1 MCAGFAFLKTCSQS
15 PVEGGSEIEKRLEYL
30 ILGPLEVRRVTGP
43 IPVPSGNQR
52 KVLLALLLEPNR
64 SVSTE
69 RLIDALW
76 GEQPPARA
84 KNALQV
90 HISALRDQLEAGV
103 ERGSILATT
112 PTGYQLNAPEETI
125 DSRRFERLGAEGRA
139 ALFAEDAALAARLLA
154 EAEAL
159 WRGPAL
165 VDVVYTDFAS
175 HEAARLEDLRSTT
188 FEDLADAEL
197 ALGSHEELIPRLQAF
212 VAAQPLRERARAQ
225 LMLALYRD
233 ERQSDA
239 LAEFRAARETLVEQ
253 IGIEPGPAL
262 QALERAILVQD
273 ESLAAPVL
281 GTGHRRVDLPAP
293 PTPLL
298 GREREL
304 DEAAELLGSGSAR
317 LLTLTGPGGIGK
329 TRLATEIARTVA
341 SNGGGG
347 AVFVD
352 LSHLSDPG
360 LVAPTIANALRLS
373 AGSRPLEQALADALS
388 RDPPLL
394 VLDNFEQL
402 IDAAPLLG
410 RLLAAAP
417 GLRLL
422 ATSRA
427 VLHLRGEH
435 EFPVGPLALP
445 EDAHDL
451 EAARAAPA
459 VALFVARAQ
468 AARHDFELSAENSAD
483 VVSLCAALDALPL
496 AIELAAARVKIL
508 SPGELLE
515 RFGSRLELPG
525 AFADAPERHRT
536 LRAAIDSSYDLL
548 GEDER
553 RLFARLSVF
562 AGGWTLVAAEVV
574 CGSGGADDVLPV
586 LGSLV
591 DKSLVAD
598 TGSHERRF
606 GMLQIVR
613 EYALQRLAATG
624 EEDELRRSHAGYFAD
639 VAEEG
644 EPELNGPSQDVWAA
658 RLDAEQDN
666 FRAALAFAL
675 ESGDGLTALRLAGA
689 LRRLWQLHADLS
701 EGRAGL
707 EAALAAALDA
717 PLVSR
722 AKALNGLGV
731 LAAEDGDIEA
741 AERAFEESLDLA
753 RRLGDETRRMAV
765 LTNLGNIAFFRQDFD
780 RARALYEEGAELAAE
795 LGSTFNAAT
804 AAHDLGLIELALG
817 NVDAA
822 IERCEEALALARV
835 GGTPQLVAACLR
847 SLASA
852 IVIRGELDRAQEL
865 VEESLSIV
873 RRLNEP
879 RAVAECL
886 EIAAGIAAAA
896 GEGAR
901 AAALFGAGEAVLESV
916 GTTATP
922 ERQPWI
928 EVYQQAARLKLE
940 SGRFEEELERG
951 RGLSLDDAIELATS
965 GHVAAASSAEG

>member
-1 MCAGFAFLKTCSQS
+1 M
-15 PVEGGSEIEKRLEYL
+15 
-30 ILGPLEVRRVTGP
+30 
-43 IPVPSGNQR
+43 
-52 KVLLALLLEPNR
+52 
-64 SVSTE
+64 
-69 RLIDALW
+69 IDALW
-76 GEQPPARA
+76 GERPPARA

-90 HISALRDQLEAGV
+90 HVSGLRDALEAGV
-103 ERGSILATT
+103 ERGAVLATT

-125 DSRRFERLGAEGRA
+125 DSRRFERLAAEGRA
-139 ALFAEDAALAARLLA
+139 ALFAGDAELAARLLS

-165 VDVVYTDFAS
+165 VDVVYSEFAA
-175 HEAARLEDLRSTT
+175 HEAARLEELRLST

-197 ALGSHEELIPRLQAF
+197 ALGRHEQMIPRLQAF
-212 VAAQPLRERARAQ
+212 AAAQPLRERARAQ

-233 ERQSDA
+233 GRQSDA
-239 LAEFRAARETLVEQ
+239 LAEYRAARETLIEE

-273 ESLAAPVL
+273 ESLVAPPARAVE
-281 GTGHRRVDLPAP
+281 RRLELPAS

-304 DEAAELLGSGSAR
+304 DEAVEMLRSGDAR
-317 LLTLTGPGGIGK
+317 LLTLTGPGGVGK
-329 TRLATEIARTVA
+329 TRLATEIARRLA
-341 SNGGGG
+341 SEDGHG

-352 LSHLSDPG
+352 LSHLSDAG
-360 LVAPTIANALRLS
+360 LVASTTASALRVS
-373 AGSRPLEQALADALS
+373 GGGRPIEEALADHLAQE
-388 RDPPLL
+388 PLVL

-402 IDAAPLLG
+402 TAAAPLLS
-410 RLLAAAP
+410 RLLSASTD
-417 GLRLL
+417 LQLL
-422 ATSRA
+422 VTSRA
-427 VLHLRGEH
+427 VLHLSGEH
-435 EFPVGPLALP
+435 EFLVGPLALP
-445 EDAHDL
+445 GEPDDE

-459 VALFVARAQ
+459 VALFVSRAQ
-468 AARHDFELSAENSAD
+468 AAKRDFELTAENVVD
-483 VVSLCAALDALPL
+483 VVALCTALDALPL

-508 SPGELLE
+508 SPGELLA
-515 RFGSRLELPG
+515 RFGKRLELP
-525 AFADAPERHRT
+525 AAVQDAPERHRT

-548 GEDER
+548 DDGER
-553 RLFARLSVF
+553 RLFGRLAVF
-562 AGGWTLVAAEVV
+562 VGGWTLAAAEAV
-574 CGSGGADDVLPV
+574 CGGDGADDVLPL
-586 LGSLV
+586 LGSLA
-591 DKSLVAD
+591 DKSLVVD
-598 TGSHERRF
+598 MRSHERRF
-606 GMLQIVR
+606 TMLQIVR
-613 EYALQRLAATG
+613 EYAFERLAGAG
-624 EEDELRRSHAGYFAD
+624 EEDDLRVRHAAYFAG

-644 EPELNGPSQDVWAA
+644 EPELNGPGQDVWAA
-658 RLDAEQDN
+658 RLDAERDN
-666 FRAALAFAL
+666 FRAALAFTL

-707 EAALAAALDA
+707 EAALAAAPDA

-741 AERAFEESLDLA
+741 AEQAFEESLEVA
-753 RRLGDETRRMAV
+753 RELDDDERRMAV

-780 RARALYEEGAELAAE
+780 RARDLYDEGGRLAIK

-817 NVDAA
+817 DVDAA

-852 IVIRGELDRAQEL
+852 IVIRGDLVRAQKL

-886 EIAAGIAAAA
+886 ETAAGIAAA
-896 GEGAR
+896 GGDGAR
-901 AAALFGAGEAVLESV
+901 AAALFGAANAVLESI
-916 GTTATP
+916 GTAPTP

-928 EVYQQAARLKLE
+928 DVYQEAARLKLE
-940 SGRFEEELERG
+940 PGRFEEERQRG
-951 RGLSLDDAIELATS
+951 ASLSLEEAIELATT
-965 GHVAAASSAEG
+965 GQPVVG

>member
-1 MCAGFAFLKTCSQS
+1 M
-15 PVEGGSEIEKRLEYL
+15 RLEYR
-30 ILGPLEVRRVTGP
+30 ILGPLEVRRGTDVV
-43 IPVPSGNQR
+43 PVAGGNQR
-52 KVLLALLLEPNR
+52 KVLLALALEPNR
-64 SVSTE
+64 SVSRE
-69 RLIDALW
+69 HLIDALW
-76 GEQPPARA
+76 GERPPARA

-90 HISALRDQLEAGV
+90 HVSGLRDVLEVGV
-103 ERGSILATT
+103 ERGAVLATT

-125 DSRRFERLGAEGRA
+125 DSRRFERLAAEGRA
-139 ALFAEDAALAARLLA
+139 ALFAEDGELAARLLS

-165 VDVVYTDFAS
+165 VDVVYAEFAA
-175 HEAARLEDLRSTT
+175 HEAARLEDLRLST

-197 ALGSHEELIPRLQAF
+197 ALGGHEQLIPRLQAF

-233 ERQSDA
+233 GRQSDA
-239 LAEFRAARETLVEQ
+239 LAEYRAARETLVEE

-273 ESLAAPVL
+273 ESLAAA
-281 GTGHRRVDLPAP
+281 GAAARRVELPAA

-304 DEAAELLGSGSAR
+304 AEAADVLQSGRAR

-329 TRLATEIARTVA
+329 TRLATEVARRLA
-341 SNGGGG
+341 SDERHG

-360 LVAPTIANALRLS
+360 LVASTIANALHLS
-373 AGSRPLEQALADALS
+373 AGGRPVEEALADHLAHE
-388 RDPPLL
+388 PPLL

-402 IDAAPLLG
+402 TEAAPLLG
-410 RLLAAAP
+410 RLLSTSP
-417 GLRLL
+417 ELQLL
-422 ATSRA
+422 VTSRA
-427 VLHLRGEH
+427 VLHLTGEH

-445 EDAHDL
+445 GEGDDE

-468 AARHDFELSAENSAD
+468 AAKRDFELSAENVAD
-483 VVSLCAALDALPL
+483 VVALCAALDALPL

-508 SPGELLE
+508 SPGELLA
-515 RFGSRLELPG
+515 RFGKRLELP
-525 AFADAPERHRT
+525 AAVQDAPERHRT
-536 LRAAIDSSYDLL
+536 LRAAIDSSYELL
-548 GEDER
+548 DDAER
-553 RLFARLSVF
+553 RLFGRLSVF
-562 AGGWTLVAAEVV
+562 VGGWTLAAAEAV
-574 CGSGGADDVLPV
+574 CGGDGPEVLPE
-586 LGSLV
+586 LGSLA
-591 DKSLVAD
+591 DKSLVVD
-598 TGSHERRF
+598 VGSHERRF
-606 GMLQIVR
+606 TMLQIVR
-613 EYALQRLAATG
+613 EYALERVGAAG
-624 EEDELRRSHAGYFAD
+624 EETDLRTRHAAYFAG

-644 EPELNGPSQDVWAA
+644 EPELNGPSQDVWAT
-658 RLDAEQDN
+658 RLDAEGDN
-666 FRAALAFAL
+666 FRAALAFTL

-689 LRRLWQLHADLS
+689 LRRLWLLHADLS
-701 EGRAGL
+701 EGRAAL
-707 EAALAAALDA
+707 EAALAAAPDA

-741 AERAFEESLDLA
+741 AERAFEESLEVA
-753 RRLGDETRRMAV
+753 RRLDDDERRMAV

-780 RARALYEEGAELAAE
+780 RARDLYDEGARLAE
-795 LGSTFNAAT
+795 KLGSTFNAAT
-804 AAHDLGLIELALG
+804 AARDLGLIELALG
-817 NVDAA
+817 NVGAA
-822 IERCEEALALARV
+822 IERCEEALELARA

-852 IVIRGELDRAQEL
+852 IVIRGELGRAQEL
-865 VEESLSIV
+865 VEESLGIV

-886 EIAAGIAAAA
+886 ETAAGIAAA
-896 GEGAR
+896 GGDGAR
-901 AAALFGAGEAVLESV
+901 AAALFGAADAVLESV
-916 GTTATP
+916 GTTRTP

-928 EVYQQAARLKLE
+928 DVYQQAARMKLE

-951 RGLSLDDAIELATS
+951 ASLTLDEAIELATS
-965 GHVAAASSAEG
+965 GQVAVGSSAE

>member
-1 MCAGFAFLKTCSQS
+1 M
-15 PVEGGSEIEKRLEYL
+15 RLEYR
-30 ILGPLEVRRVTGP
+30 ILGPLEVRRGTDVV
-43 IPVPSGNQR
+43 PVAGGNQR
-52 KVLLALLLEPNR
+52 KVLLALALEPNR
-64 SVSTE
+64 SVSRE
-69 RLIDALW
+69 HLIDALW
-76 GEQPPARA
+76 GERPPARA

-90 HISALRDQLEAGV
+90 HVSGLRDVLEVGV
-103 ERGSILATT
+103 DRGAVLATT

-125 DSRRFERLGAEGRA
+125 DSRRFERLAAEGRA
-139 ALFAEDAALAARLLA
+139 ALFAEDGELAARLLS

-165 VDVVYTDFAS
+165 VDVVYTEFAA
-175 HEAARLEDLRSTT
+175 HEAARLEDLRLST

-197 ALGSHEELIPRLQAF
+197 ALGRHEQLIPRLQAF

-233 ERQSDA
+233 GRQSDA
-239 LAEFRAARETLVEQ
+239 LAEYRAARETLVEE

-273 ESLAAPVL
+273 ESLAAA
-281 GTGHRRVDLPAP
+281 GAAARRVELPAV

-304 DEAAELLGSGSAR
+304 AEAADLLRSGDAR

-329 TRLATEIARTVA
+329 TRLATEVARRLA
-341 SNGGGG
+341 SDDRRS

-360 LVAPTIANALRLS
+360 LVASTIANVLRLS
-373 AGSRPLEQALADALS
+373 AGGHPVEEALAEHLAHE
-388 RDPPLL
+388 PPLL
-394 VLDNFEQL
+394 LLDNFEQL
-402 IDAAPLLG
+402 TEAAPLLG
-410 RLLAAAP
+410 HLLTASP
-417 GLRLL
+417 ELQLL
-422 ATSRA
+422 VTSRA
-427 VLHLRGEH
+427 VLHLTGEH

-445 EDAHDL
+445 GEGDDE

-468 AARHDFELSAENSAD
+468 AAKRDFELTAQNVAD
-483 VVSLCAALDALPL
+483 VVALCAALDALPL

-508 SPGELLE
+508 SPGELLA
-515 RFGSRLELPG
+515 RFGKRLELP
-525 AFADAPERHRT
+525 AAVQDAPERHRT
-536 LRAAIDSSYDLL
+536 LRAAIDSSYELL
-548 GEDER
+548 DDNER
-553 RLFARLSVF
+553 RLFGRLSVF
-562 AGGWTLVAAEVV
+562 VGGWTLAAAEAV
-574 CGSGGADDVLPV
+574 CGGDGPEVLPE
-586 LGSLV
+586 LGSLA
-591 DKSLVAD
+591 DKSLVVD
-598 TGSHERRF
+598 VGSHERRF
-606 GMLQIVR
+606 TMLQIVR
-613 EYALQRLAATG
+613 EYALERLGAAG
-624 EEDELRRSHAGYFAD
+624 EETDLRTRHAAYFAG

-644 EPELNGPSQDVWAA
+644 EPELNGPSQDVWAT
-658 RLDAEQDN
+658 RLDAEGDN
-666 FRAALAFAL
+666 FRAALAFTL

-689 LRRLWQLHADLS
+689 LRRLWLLHADLS
-701 EGRAGL
+701 EGRAAL
-707 EAALAAALDA
+707 EAALAAAPDA

-741 AERAFEESLDLA
+741 AERAFEESLEVA
-753 RRLGDETRRMAV
+753 RRLDDDERRMAV

-780 RARALYEEGAELAAE
+780 RARDLYDEGARLAE
-795 LGSTFNAAT
+795 KLGSTFNAAT
-804 AAHDLGLIELALG
+804 AARDLGLIELALG
-817 NVDAA
+817 NVGAA
-822 IERCEEALALARV
+822 IERCEEALALARA

-852 IVIRGELDRAQEL
+852 IVIRGELGRAQEL
-865 VEESLSIV
+865 VEESLGIV

-886 EIAAGIAAAA
+886 ETAAGIAAA
-896 GEGAR
+896 GGDGAR
-901 AAALFGAGEAVLESV
+901 AAALFGAADAVLESV
-916 GTTATP
+916 GTTRTP

-928 EVYQQAARLKLE
+928 DVYQEAARMKLE

-951 RGLSLDDAIELATS
+951 ASLTLDEAIELATS
-965 GHVAAASSAEG
+965 GQAAVGSRAE

>member
-1 MCAGFAFLKTCSQS
+1 M
-15 PVEGGSEIEKRLEYL
+15 RLEYR
-30 ILGPLEVRRVTGP
+30 ILGPLEVRRGTDVV
-43 IPVPSGNQR
+43 PVAGGNQR
-52 KVLLALLLEPNR
+52 KVLLALALEPNR
-64 SVSTE
+64 SVARE
-69 RLIDALW
+69 HLIDALW
-76 GEQPPARA
+76 GERPPARA

-90 HISALRDQLEAGV
+90 HVSGLRDVLEVGV
-103 ERGSILATT
+103 DRGAVLATT

-125 DSRRFERLGAEGRA
+125 DSRRFERLAAEGRA
-139 ALFAEDAALAARLLA
+139 ALFAEDAELAARLLS

-165 VDVVYTDFAS
+165 VDVVYAEFAA
-175 HEAARLEDLRSTT
+175 HEAARLEELRLST

-197 ALGSHEELIPRLQAF
+197 ALGRHEQLIPPLQAF

-233 ERQSDA
+233 GRQSDA
-239 LAEFRAARETLVEQ
+239 LAEYRAARETLVEE

-273 ESLAAPVL
+273 ESLAAA
-281 GTGHRRVDLPAP
+281 GAAARRVELPAA

-304 DEAAELLGSGSAR
+304 AEAGELLRSGGAR

-329 TRLATEIARTVA
+329 TRLATEVARRLA
-341 SNGGGG
+341 SEDRRS

-360 LVAPTIANALRLS
+360 LVASTIANALHLS
-373 AGSRPLEQALADALS
+373 AGGRPVEEALADHLAHE
-388 RDPPLL
+388 PPLL

-402 IDAAPLLG
+402 TEAGPLLG
-410 RLLAAAP
+410 RLLSASP
-417 GLRLL
+417 ELQLL
-422 ATSRA
+422 VTSRA
-427 VLHLRGEH
+427 VLHLTGEH

-445 EDAHDL
+445 GEGDD
-451 EAARAAPA
+451 EKAARAAPA

-468 AARHDFELSAENSAD
+468 AAKRDFELSAENVAE
-483 VVSLCAALDALPL
+483 VVALCAALDALPL

-508 SPGELLE
+508 SPGELLA
-515 RFGSRLELPG
+515 RFGKRLELP
-525 AFADAPERHRT
+525 AAVQDAPERHRT
-536 LRAAIDSSYDLL
+536 LRAAIDSSYELL
-548 GEDER
+548 DDAER
-553 RLFARLSVF
+553 RLFGRLSVF
-562 AGGWTLVAAEVV
+562 VGGWTLAAAESV
-574 CGSGGADDVLPV
+574 CHGDEGDDVLPV
-586 LGSLV
+586 LGSLA
-591 DKSLVAD
+591 DKSLVVDA
-598 TGSHERRF
+598 GSHVRRF
-606 GMLQIVR
+606 TMLQIVR
-613 EYALQRLAATG
+613 EYALECLVAAG
-624 EEDELRRSHAGYFAD
+624 EEDDLRRRHAAYFAG

-658 RLDAEQDN
+658 RLDPERDN

-675 ESGDGLTALRLAGA
+675 GSGDGLTALRLAGA

-701 EGRAGL
+701 EGRAAL
-707 EAALAAALDA
+707 EAALAAAPEA

-741 AERAFEESLDLA
+741 AEQAFEESLEVA
-753 RRLGDETRRMAV
+753 RRLDDDARRMAV

-780 RARALYEEGAELAAE
+780 RARDLYDEGGRLAVK

-822 IERCEEALALARV
+822 IARCEEALALARV

-847 SLASA
+847 SLAAA
-852 IVIRGELDRAQEL
+852 IVIRGDLGRAQEL
-865 VEESLSIV
+865 VEESLAIV

-886 EIAAGIAAAA
+886 ETAAGIAAA
-896 GEGAR
+896 GGDGAR
-901 AAALFGAGEAVLESV
+901 AAALFGAANAVLASI
-916 GTTATP
+916 GTTPTP

-928 EVYQQAARLKLE
+928 DVYQQAARLKLE
-940 SGRFEEELERG
+940 PGRFEAELERG
-951 RGLSLDDAIELATS
+951 ASLTLDEAIELATS
-965 GHVAAASSAEG
+965 GPVVVS

>member
-1 MCAGFAFLKTCSQS
+1 VKEAKT
-15 PVEGGSEIEKRLEYL
+15 VEKQLEYR
-30 ILGPLEVRRVTGP
+30 ILGPLEVRRGGAEIP
-43 IPVPSGNQR
+43 IPGGNQR

-64 SVSTE
+64 SVSAET
-69 RLIDALW
+69 LIDALW
-76 GEQPPARA
+76 GESPPARA

-90 HISALRDQLEAGV
+90 HVSGLRDALEAGG
-103 ERGSILATT
+103 ERGAVLATT

-125 DSRRFERLGAEGRA
+125 DGRRFEQLAAEGRA
-139 ALFAEDAALAARLLA
+139 ALFAGDAEQAARVLS

-165 VDVVYTDFAS
+165 VDVVYTEFAA
-175 HEAARLEDLRSTT
+175 HEAARLEELRLNT

-197 ALGSHEELIPRLQAF
+197 ALGRYEQLIPRLHAF

-233 ERQSDA
+233 GRQSDA
-239 LAEFRAARETLVEQ
+239 LAEYRAARETLIEE

-273 ESLAAPVL
+273 ESLAAPTE
-281 GTGHRRVDLPAP
+281 GARAARRIELPAP

-298 GREREL
+298 GRESEL
-304 DEAAELLGSGSAR
+304 AEAADLLRSGDAR
-317 LLTLTGPGGIGK
+317 LLTLTGPGGVGK
-329 TRLATEIARTVA
+329 TRLATEIARLLA
-341 SNGGGG
+341 SQDHGS

-352 LSHLSDPG
+352 LSHLSDPD
-360 LVAPTIANALRLS
+360 LVASTIAKTLHLTVS
-373 AGSRPLEQALADALS
+373 GRPVDEALADQLA
-388 RDPPLL
+388 DNPPVL

-402 IDAAPLLG
+402 TEAAPLLG
-410 RLLAAAP
+410 RLLTASP
-417 GLRLL
+417 DLQLL
-422 ATSRA
+422 VTSRA
-427 VLHLRGEH
+427 VLHLTGEH

-445 EDAHDL
+445 GEGDDE

-468 AARHDFELSAENSAD
+468 AAKRDFELTAENVDD
-483 VVSLCAALDALPL
+483 VVALCAALDALPL

-508 SPGELLE
+508 TPGELLA
-515 RFGSRLELPG
+515 RFGKRLELP
-525 AFADAPERHRT
+525 AAVQDTPERHRT

-548 GEDER
+548 DEGER
-553 RLFARLSVF
+553 RLFGRLSVF
-562 AGGWTLVAAEVV
+562 VGGWTLAAAEAV
-574 CGSGGADDVLPV
+574 CGGDGGDDVLPV
-586 LGSLV
+586 LGSLA
-591 DKSLVAD
+591 DKSLVVD
-598 TGSHERRF
+598 MRSHERRF
-606 GMLQIVR
+606 TMLQIVR
-613 EYALQRLAATG
+613 EYAVDRLAAAG
-624 EEDELRRSHAGYFAD
+624 EERNLRLRHAAYFAG

-644 EPELNGPSQDVWAA
+644 EPELNGPGQDVWAE
-658 RLDAEQDN
+658 RLDAERDN

-689 LRRLWQLHADLS
+689 LRRLWQLHADLR

-707 EAALAAALDA
+707 EAALAAAPDA

-741 AERAFEESLDLA
+741 AERAFEASLDVA
-753 RRLGDETRRMAV
+753 RELDDDERRMAV

-780 RARALYEEGAELAAE
+780 RARDLYDEGGRLAIK

-804 AAHDLGLIELALG
+804 AAHDLSLIELALG

-852 IVIRGELDRAQEL
+852 IVIRGDLGRAQEL

-886 EIAAGIAAAA
+886 ETAAGIAAA
-896 GEGAR
+896 GGDGAR
-901 AAALFGAGEAVLESV
+901 AAALFGAASAVLESI
-916 GTTATP
+916 GTTPTP

-928 EVYQQAARLKLE
+928 DVYQEAARLKLE
-940 SGRFEEELERG
+940 PGRFEAELERG
-951 RGLSLDDAIELATS
+951 ASLSLDEAIELATA
-965 GHVAAASSAEG
+965 GQPVGT

>member
-1 MCAGFAFLKTCSQS
+1 
-15 PVEGGSEIEKRLEYL
+15 
-30 ILGPLEVRRVTGP
+30 VRRRGEEIP
-43 IPVPSGNQR
+43 IPGGNQR
-52 KVLLALLLEPNR
+52 KVLLALALEPNR
-64 SVSTE
+64 SVSRE
-69 RLIDALW
+69 HLIDALW
-76 GEQPPARA
+76 GERPPARA

-90 HISALRDQLEAGV
+90 HVSGLRDALEAGV
-103 ERGSILATT
+103 DRGAVLATT

-125 DSRRFERLGAEGRA
+125 DSRRFEQLAAEGRA
-139 ALFAEDAALAARLLA
+139 ALFAEDAELAARRLS

-165 VDVVYTDFAS
+165 MDVVYAEFAA
-175 HEAARLEDLRSTT
+175 HEAARLEELRLST

-197 ALGSHEELIPRLQAF
+197 ALGRHEQLIPRLHAF
-212 VAAQPLRERARAQ
+212 IAAQPLRERARAQ

-233 ERQSDA
+233 GRQSDA
-239 LAEFRAARETLVEQ
+239 LAEYRAARETLVDE

-273 ESLAAPVL
+273 ESLAAAAAGAPAERPL
-281 GTGHRRVDLPAP
+281 ELPAS

-304 DEAAELLGSGSAR
+304 TEAADLLRSGDAR

-329 TRLATEIARTVA
+329 TRLATEIARRLA
-341 SNGGGG
+341 SEERRG

-360 LVAPTIANALRLS
+360 LVAPTIANVLRVS
-373 AGSRPLEQALADALS
+373 AGGRPVEEALADHLAAE
-388 RDPPLL
+388 PPLI

-402 IDAAPLLG
+402 TEAAPLLG
-410 RLLAAAP
+410 RLLTSCSD
-417 GLRLL
+417 LQLL
-422 ATSRA
+422 VTSRA
-427 VLHLRGEH
+427 VLHLTGEH

-445 EDAHDL
+445 AETDD
-451 EAARAAPA
+451 EKAARAAPA

-468 AARHDFELSAENSAD
+468 AAKRDFELTAENVAD
-483 VVSLCAALDALPL
+483 VVALCAALDALPL

-508 SPGELLE
+508 TPAELLA
-515 RFGSRLELPG
+515 RFGKRLELP
-525 AFADAPERHRT
+525 AAVQDAPERHRT

-548 GEDER
+548 DDGER
-553 RLFARLSVF
+553 RLFGRLSVF
-562 AGGWTLVAAEVV
+562 VGGWTLAAGEAV
-574 CGSGGADDVLPV
+574 CGGDGGDDVLPL

-591 DKSLVAD
+591 DKSLVVD
-598 TGSHERRF
+598 MRSHERRF
-606 GMLQIVR
+606 TMLQIVR
-613 EYALQRLAATG
+613 EYAVERLGDAG
-624 EEDELRRSHAGYFAD
+624 EEEDLRIRHAAYFAG

-658 RLDAEQDN
+658 RLDAERDN
-666 FRAALAFAL
+666 FRAALSFTL

-689 LRRLWQLHADLS
+689 LRRLWQLHADFS

-707 EAALAAALDA
+707 EAALAAAPDA

-741 AERAFEESLDLA
+741 AEQAFEASLEVAGELDD
-753 RRLGDETRRMAV
+753 DERRMAV

-780 RARALYEEGAELAAE
+780 RARDLYDEGGRLAIK

-817 NVDAA
+817 DVDAA

-852 IVIRGELDRAQEL
+852 IVIRGDLGRAQGL

-873 RRLNEP
+873 RLLNEP

-886 EIAAGIAAAA
+886 ETAAGIAAAA
-896 GEGAR
+896 GDGAR
-901 AAALFGAGEAVLESV
+901 AAGLFGAANAVLEAI
-916 GTTATP
+916 GTAPTP

-928 EVYQQAARLKLE
+928 DVYQEAARLKLE
-940 SGRFEEELERG
+940 PGRFEEELERG
-951 RGLSLDDAIELATS
+951 ASLTLDEAIELATS
-965 GHVAAASSAEG
+965 GEVVASSRGLS